1 MYANINSASV
11 ESGKNIS
18 PKSYKVIKLFGM
30 VSMQV
35 AFVLNNG
42 SKEELQLS
50 ETVFDCRF
58 NEPLVHQVVT
68 AYLAGG
74 RQGTR
79 AQKNRS
85 AVSGGGKKPWKQK
98 GMGRARAGTIRSPL
112 WRSGG
117 VTFAANQQDYSQKI
131 NKKMYRAAMRC
142 IFSELLRQDRF
153 LITDSF
159 LLEQA
164 KTRELVIKL
173 KEFKIEDKV
182 LIVLDEVDNKLYLA
196 ARNLH
201 TVAIAHVEAINPVDL
216 INHEKIL
223 VTASALK
230 QIEEL
235 LA

>member
-1 MYANINSASV
+1 
-11 ESGKNIS
+11 
-18 PKSYKVIKLFGM
+18 
-30 VSMQV
+30 MQV
-35 AFVLNNG
+35 ALVTKNG
-42 SKEELQLS
+42 SNQELQLS
-50 ETVFDCRF
+50 ETVFGCRF

-79 AQKNRS
+79 AQKNRA

-117 VTFAANQQDYSQKI
+117 VTFASSTQDFSQKV
-131 NKKMYRAAMRC
+131 NKKMYRAAMRSIC
-142 IFSELLRQDRF
+142 SELLRQGRF
-153 LITDSF
+153 IVLESF
-159 LLEQA
+159 DLEKA
-164 KTRELVIKL
+164 KTRDFVAKLQELNI
-173 KEFKIEDKV
+173 DQKV
-182 LIVLDEVDNKLYLA
+182 LIVLEEINENIYLA

-201 TVAIAHVEAINPVDL
+201 KVELTDVEAINPVNL
-216 INHEKIL
+216 INYEKIL
-223 VTASALK
+223 ITAPALK